1 MRRYGKTSLIL
12 TGLNCAGARY
22 VFVDCRLL
30 PLAAASFEDF
40 LSLLEV
46 ELNRGWVEGLV
57 EER

>member
-1 MRRYGKTSLIL
+1 M
-12 TGLNCAGARY
+12 
-22 VFVDCRLL
+22 FVDCRLL